1 MELERPKKLERTLYE
16 KALARMENM
25 GTKAIMHPHLIEKRE
40 VIMNSLLEYYESTE
54 EYEKCKYVANFF
66 QNLEKEIILNSV
78 VKSIEISKNGEE

>member
-1 MELERPKKLERTLYE
+1 MELESQKKLERNLYE
-16 KALARMENM
+16 KALSRMENL

-40 VIMNSLLEYYESTE
+40 GIKNSLLEYYESTE

-78 VKSIEISKNGEE
+78 VKSIEISKKKEE

>member
-1 MELERPKKLERTLYE
+1 MELESPKKLERTLYE
-16 KALARMENM
+16 KALSRMENM

-40 VIMNSLLEYYESTE
+40 VFKNSLLEYYESTE

>member
-1 MELERPKKLERTLYE
+1 MELESPKKLERTLYE
-16 KALARMENM
+16 KALSRMENM

-40 VIMNSLLEYYESTE
+40 VIKNSLLEYYESTE

-66 QNLEKEIILNSV
+66 QNLEKEIIINSV